1 MTAKKPPQEPVNTIT
16 IDCDIIMLGI
26 RRTVLKISPHFLKRN
41 EEFKASKKAKIKE
54 NLNKW
59 LLDEKVIKNF
69 VQQLDQKEPEE
80 EGVDKVWKNLKYYG
94 YQPVIDWRN
103 ETEYRIIWLHDDYN
117 PELIGIITVYPFE

>member
-1 MTAKKPPQEPVNTIT
+1 MMVKKPPQEPVNTIT

-26 RRTVLKISPHFLKRN
+26 KRTVLKISPHFLKRN
-41 EEFKASKKAKIKE
+41 KEFRASKKAKIKE

-103 ETEYRIIWLHDDYN
+103 EMEYKIIWLHDDYN
-117 PELIGIITVYPFE
+117 PKLIGVITVYPFE